1 MELFQDVEEI
11 NEAVDNAS
19 VGIIFLN
26 SDGFINYANLLEL
39 DVLGYTKD
47 EYVGHHA
54 SEFTDDEGVVTDVMS
69 RLNRK
74 ETLKNYPISL
84 KAKQGIKHFL
94 LNSTTYTKDDKL
106 VHSRCFF
113 SNISKLVYD
122 VCVEH
127 SEYYN

>member
-1 MELFQDVEEI
+1 MELSQGIEDI
-11 NEAVDNAS
+11 NEAVNNAS
-19 VGIIFLN
+19 VGIIFIN
-26 SDGFINYANLLEL
+26 ADGFITYANPYEL
-39 DVLGYTKD
+39 MELGYTED
-47 EYVGHHA
+47 EYLGHHA
-54 SEFTDDEGVVTDVMS
+54 SEFRVDDRVFLDVMA
-69 RLNRK
+69 RLKRK

-94 LNSTTYTKDDKL
+94 LNSSTYTKDDKL